1 MHFLSEKTNGN
12 ILDNETIEITSNSIR
27 ESLKN
32 AIQKNLVVQNENNY
46 KSDNRENIYV
56 CFDFQR

>member
-12 ILDNETIEITSNSIR
+12 IYDNETIEITSNSIR
-27 ESLKN
+27 ESLEKCHP
-32 AIQKNLVVQNENNY
+32 KNLVVQNENNY
-46 KSDNRENIYV
+46 KPDNRENIYV